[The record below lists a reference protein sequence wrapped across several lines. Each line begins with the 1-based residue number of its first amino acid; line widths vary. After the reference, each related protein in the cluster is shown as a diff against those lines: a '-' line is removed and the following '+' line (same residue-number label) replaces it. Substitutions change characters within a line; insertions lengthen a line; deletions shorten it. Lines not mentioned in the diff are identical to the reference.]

1 MALLTPNL
9 YTMWD
14 FLMANWAEIV
24 LALITLLGTITALT
38 ESTTDDKW
46 LDVVRKVITAVV
58 MGKPK

>member
-1 MALLTPNL
+1 
-9 YTMWD
+9 MWD
-14 FLMANWAEIV
+14 FFIANWAEIV